1 VSLDTGTDPSQ
12 NPPKLFAT
20 RRRQLFSGRRGL
32 AASTVS
38 SVVLVAVIVSIFYL
52 APGAV
57 AFRAYFLNPHDMWQS
72 FVGDPRLGISSIGF
86 GLLTNLWMCALCE
99 VLVLVLGLAN
109 AWIRVTKSPVLF
121 PFRVLST
128 AYTDVF
134 RGVPLLLVFLI
145 VGFGLP
151 AMNIGFLSRQQPVVY
166 GCIALTL
173 TYSAY
178 VAEVFRAGLQSVPN
192 GQILAARSL
201 GLTNS
206 TTMRRVILP
215 QAVRTV
221 VPPLLNDFISL
232 QKDTS
237 LVYLLG
243 IIEATQAA
251 QIYASAVFNGSGYV
265 VAGLL
270 FLALTIPLTRFTDRL
285 IARDRTRRLAA
296 AS

>member
-1 VSLDTGTDPSQ
+1 
-12 NPPKLFAT
+12 
-20 RRRQLFSGRRGL
+20 
-32 AASTVS
+32 
-38 SVVLVAVIVSIFYL
+38 
-52 APGAV
+52 
-57 AFRAYFLNPHDMWQS
+57 
-72 FVGDPRLGISSIGF
+72 
-86 GLLTNLWMCALCE
+86 
-99 VLVLVLGLAN
+99 
-109 AWIRVTKSPVLF
+109 
-121 PFRVLST
+121 
-128 AYTDVF
+128 
-134 RGVPLLLVFLI
+134 
-145 VGFGLP
+145 
-151 AMNIGFLSRQQPVVY
+151 
-166 GCIALTL
+166 
-173 TYSAY
+173 
-178 VAEVFRAGLQSVPN
+178 
-192 GQILAARSL
+192 
-201 GLTNS
+201 
-206 TTMRRVILP
+206 VILP